1 VSQYVEKMYP
11 NDRGDELY
19 FFRDKNGVHVEVTE
33 KRNNVTSV
41 FKIPEEE
48 WLAMRAALASA
59 PPATICSA
67 CGWQNDQEALD
78 CEAAYERA
86 TGRRLEPG
94 DKEFLTFR
102 SGWIAGHTRAAQPKA
117 PSPTSD
123 EFTSICQQVAYA
135 NASGAVPA
143 PDEYRE
149 HTTALLDR
157 IRELEQAP
165 SPTRAKRPREAGH
178 RTLDEARESAGE
190 LYALMFP
197 ADGESFTQEI
207 GLLEDVIDYLAMQA
221 PSSRPDEV
229 ESPDAEGRG

>member
-102 SGWIAGHTRAAQPKA
+102 SGWIAGHTRAAQPA
-117 PSPTSD
+117 GPSED
-123 EFTSICQQVAYA
+123 EPPECGCCGMVCYGDTC
-135 NASGAVPA
+135 SGCGW
-143 PDEYRE
+143 ERK
-149 HTTALLDR
+149 
-157 IRELEQAP
+157 AP

-207 GLLEDVIDYLAMQA
+207 GLLEDVIDYLAMQD
-221 PSSRPDEV
+221 PSPRPDEV